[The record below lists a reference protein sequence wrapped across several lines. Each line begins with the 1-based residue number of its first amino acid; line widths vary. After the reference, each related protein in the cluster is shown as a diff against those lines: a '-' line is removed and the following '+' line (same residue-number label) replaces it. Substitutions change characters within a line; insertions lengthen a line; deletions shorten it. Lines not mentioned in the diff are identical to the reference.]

1 MFFTPITLLLSASI
15 ADIVTTL
22 LGLGV
27 GCIEM
32 NPIVGSVGWV
42 SALLGKLG
50 ATLFV
55 VFMLH
60 RQRERLG
67 GLAFTPG
74 LVLSLFVLWNMLM
87 IAAQLW

>member
-1 MFFTPITLLLSASI
+1 
-15 ADIVTTL
+15 
-22 LGLGV
+22 
-27 GCIEM
+27 
-32 NPIVGSVGWV
+32 
-42 SALLGKLG
+42 
-50 ATLFV
+50 
-55 VFMLH
+55 MLH